1 MLGMTSSALAPAH
14 RLVLVPADPRSG
26 RGEASV
32 RRYRLA
38 RLRLE
43 GRDVPAAERFAH
55 VKRSYD

>member
-1 MLGMTSSALAPAH
+1 MTSSSAAAATR
-14 RLVLVPADPRSG
+14 RLILVPSGSRAARSD
-26 RGEASV
+26 ETV

-43 GRDVPAAERFAH
+43 GRPAGKDERFEH

>member
-1 MLGMTSSALAPAH
+1 MTSSTAAAAGR
-14 RLVLVPADPRSG
+14 RLILVPSAPRSG
-26 RGEASV
+26 RGDGTV

-43 GRDVPAAERFAH
+43 GRPADREERFEH

>member
-1 MLGMTSSALAPAH
+1 MTSPASAAATR
-14 RLVLVPADPRSG
+14 RLILVPSAPRG
-26 RGEASV
+26 DEMV

-43 GRDVPAAERFAH
+43 GRPAGKEERFAH

>member
-1 MLGMTSSALAPAH
+1 MTSSSAAAATR
-14 RLVLVPADPRSG
+14 RLILVPTGQGAA
-26 RGEASV
+26 RGDEMV

-43 GRDVPAAERFAH
+43 GRPVAPERRFDH